1 MDEQKEEF
9 LNAMLGNII
18 GKQIRKSRIKWDL
31 TQEQAAELI
40 GCSTEHLGRM
50 ERGEQ
55 VPKGLMLSLIQLKL
69 KISAEDCLRE
79 LNDVLNKYEQNN

>member
-1 MDEQKEEF
+1 MDERKEEF

-69 KISAEDCLRE
+69 QVSAEDYLRE
-79 LNDVLNKYEQNN
+79 LNDVLIKYEQNN